1 MAAAKFPFQE
11 IDFREK
17 LTHMNIFNANKIK
30 HLLIPSCKTKVN
42 ILMRTENRFAK
53 QFDHQK
59 YFR

>member
-30 HLLIPSCKTKVN
+30 HLLIPTCKTKVN
-42 ILMRTENRFAK
+42 ILM
-53 QFDHQK
+53 
-59 YFR
+59 